1 VPKLSEIWDTPIY
14 HINIGETLH
23 RRKLIKEERNMAT
36 TTAGPKDERVAQ
48 TSVLTRLLR
57 RPELGALTGAVVVWI
72 FFAVVAPNAWFSLR
86 GAATYL
92 EVAASLGIIA
102 VPVAL
107 LMIGG
112 EFDLSVGSMVGLSGA
127 IMALASSVLGLPLWA
142 GALIG
147 LVVALFVGWL
157 NGMMVVRTGLPSFI
171 ITLGSL
177 FIIRGLTIGTTRV
190 ITGRTQIGSL
200 DDMPGYPLL
209 RTLFAIDIPIFGANF
224 SISIFWWL
232 LIAGVATWVLLRTQI
247 GNWIFGAGGAA
258 QAARQVGVPVNRLKI
273 ALFMTTATAAWL
285 LATIQ
290 VTTVK
295 SMDTLRGEQLE
306 FQAIIAA
313 VVGGNLLT
321 GGYGSA
327 IGAALGALIIGM
339 VRQGVVFAGV
349 SADWF
354 QVFMG
359 AMLII
364 AVLINNYIRRRAEAA
379 RR

>member
-1 VPKLSEIWDTPIY
+1 
-14 HINIGETLH
+14 
-23 RRKLIKEERNMAT
+23 MAT
-36 TTAGPKDERVAQ
+36 STVANKDERMAQ
-48 TSVLTRLLR
+48 TSVMTRLFR
-57 RPELGALTGAVVVWI
+57 SPELGALTGAIVVWV
-72 FFAVVAPNAWFSLR
+72 FFAVVSPTAWFSLR
-86 GAATYL
+86 GTATYL

-127 IMALASSVLGLPLWA
+127 IMAILSSVMGLPLWA
-142 GALIG
+142 GALVG

-157 NGMMVVRTGLPSFI
+157 NGIMVVRTGLPSFI

-177 FIIRGLTIGTTRV
+177 FIIRGLTIGVTRL

-200 DDMPGYPLL
+200 DKMPGYEIM
-209 RTLFAIDIPIFGANF
+209 RTIFAIDIPIMGANF
-224 SISIFWWL
+224 SIAIFWWL
-232 LIAGVATWVLLRTQI
+232 LIGAIATWILLRTQI

-327 IGAALGALIIGM
+327 IGAVLGALIIGM

-359 AMLII
+359 AMLIM
-364 AVLINNYIRRRAEAA
+364 AVLINNYIRKRAEAA

>member
-1 VPKLSEIWDTPIY
+1 
-14 HINIGETLH
+14 
-23 RRKLIKEERNMAT
+23 MAT
-36 TTAGPKDERVAQ
+36 TTATPSTDERMVE
-48 TSVLTRLLR
+48 TGFVTRLLR
-57 RPELGALTGAVVVWI
+57 RPELGALAGAIVVWI
-72 FFAVVAPNAWFSLR
+72 FFAIVAPQAWFSLR
-86 GAATYL
+86 GTATYL

-112 EFDLSVGSMVGLSGA
+112 EFDLSVGSMVGLAGA
-127 IMALASSVLGLPLWA
+127 IMAIMANNMGAPLWL
-142 GALIG
+142 GAI
-147 LVVALFVGWL
+147 VALAVALGIGWL
-157 NGMMVVRTGLPSFI
+157 NGIMVVRTGLPSFI

-177 FIIRGLTIGTTRV
+177 FIIRGLTIGGTRL

-200 DDMPGYPLL
+200 DDMPGYAIM
-209 RTLFAIDIPIFGANF
+209 RYIFAIDIPIFGANF
-224 SISIFWWL
+224 AIAIVWW
-232 LIAGVATWVLLRTQI
+232 IIIGAVASWILLRTSV
-247 GNWIFGAGGAA
+247 GNWIFGAGGYA
-258 QAARQVGVPVNRLKI
+258 QAARQVGVPVNQLKI

-285 LATIQ
+285 LAIIQ
-290 VTTVK
+290 VITVK

-327 IGAALGALIIGM
+327 VGAMLGALIIGM

-354 QVFMG
+354 LVFMG

-364 AVLINNYIRRRAEAA
+364 AVLINNFIRSRAEAA

>member
-1 VPKLSEIWDTPIY
+1 
-14 HINIGETLH
+14 
-23 RRKLIKEERNMAT
+23 MAT
-36 TTAGPKDERVAQ
+36 ATAAKDERLVEA
-48 TSVLTRLLR
+48 SLLKKLLG
-57 RPELGALTGAVVVWI
+57 RPELGALAGAIVVWI
-72 FFAVVAPNAWFSLR
+72 FFAIVAPNAWFSLR
-86 GAATYL
+86 GTATYL
-92 EVAASLGIIA
+92 EVAANLGIVA

-127 IMALASSVLGLPLWA
+127 IMAIMATQLGVPLWL
-142 GALIG
+142 GAIVALA
-147 LVVALFVGWL
+147 VALFVGWL
-157 NGMMVVRTGLPSFI
+157 NGIMVVKTGLPSFI

-177 FIIRGLTIGTTRV
+177 FIIRGLTIGFTRL
-190 ITGRTQIGSL
+190 ITGRTQLGSL
-200 DDMPGYPLL
+200 DDMLGYQFM
-209 RTLFAIDIPIFGANF
+209 RAIFAVDIPVLGANF
-224 SISIFWWL
+224 AISIFWWL
-232 LIAGVATWVLLRTQI
+232 LLGAIATWILLRTQV
-247 GNWIFGAGGAA
+247 GNWIFGAGGEA

-273 ALFMTTATAAWL
+273 GLFMTTATAAWL

-290 VTTVK
+290 VITVK

-327 IGAALGALIIGM
+327 IGAVLGALIIGM

-354 QVFMG
+354 LVFMG
-359 AMLII
+359 GMLII
-364 AVLINNYIRRRAEAA
+364 AVLINNLIRKRAEAA
-379 RR
+379 RK